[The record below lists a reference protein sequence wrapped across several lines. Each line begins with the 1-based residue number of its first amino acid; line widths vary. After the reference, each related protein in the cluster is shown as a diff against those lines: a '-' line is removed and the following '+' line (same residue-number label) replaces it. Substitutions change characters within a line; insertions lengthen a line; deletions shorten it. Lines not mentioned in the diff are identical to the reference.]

1 VVTAPE
7 QEGTDSARALA
18 AAGVSVVSAGSTAE
32 GLEELH
38 RRGVRSLLVEGGAGL
53 ATSLATGD
61 LVDRYYW
68 IQSPLFLGSGALAA
82 WSLPAV
88 SLQASPRWHVAQREP
103 LGEDTLLV
111 LDRT

>member
-1 VVTAPE
+1 
-7 QEGTDSARALA
+7 
-18 AAGVSVVSAGSTAE
+18 
-32 GLEELH
+32 LEELH